1 MGRLTFEEL
10 EIGEELPE
18 VKPDVSMPR
27 VREFCKS
34 AGHYFDRFID
44 HEKARKQGLESAIV
58 PGIMSQALLAAIIHG
73 WGKDVTV
80 ESIDTVFRAPIPVDS
95 HPRFRGVVT
104 DVQPETRT
112 AELDL
117 TIVNDAGETR
127 VMGTA
132 RVRFP

>member
-1 MGRLTFEEL
+1 MAGRSFD
-10 EIGEELPE
+10 EIEVGDELPE

-27 VREFCKS
+27 VREFCKA
-34 AGHYFDRFID
+34 AGHYFGRFID
-44 HEKARKQGLESAIV
+44 HEQARKQGLPSAIV

-73 WGKDVTV
+73 WSQDGTI
-80 ESIDTVFRAPIPVDS
+80 ELIDTVFRAPIPVDS
-95 HPRFRGVVT
+95 HPLFRGVVT
-104 DVQPETRT
+104 DLQPDTRT
-112 AELDL
+112 AEIDL